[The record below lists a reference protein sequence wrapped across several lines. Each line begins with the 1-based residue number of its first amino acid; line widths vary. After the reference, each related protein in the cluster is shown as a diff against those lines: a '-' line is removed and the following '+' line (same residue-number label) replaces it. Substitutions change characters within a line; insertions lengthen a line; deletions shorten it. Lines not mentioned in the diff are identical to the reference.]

1 MIQRVS
7 VFKWMAA
14 VAGDLHQV
22 SGKEGL
28 TEMVK
33 YFVPPLAREMG
44 DDGAPQEVRDLSQEV
59 AELIKGWICQDFY
72 FYWYSSSIEL
82 LCRIGGNRSLQ

>member
-1 MIQRVS
+1 
-7 VFKWMAA
+7 MAA
-14 VAGDLHQV
+14 VSGDLYQV

-44 DDGAPQEVRDLSQEV
+44 DDGAPQEVRNLSQEV
-59 AELIKGWICQDFY
+59 AEIIKGLIFKMTV
-72 FYWYSSSIEL
+72 FRSVFSSVKLSS
-82 LCRIGGNRSLQ
+82 RIGGNGSLQ

>member
-1 MIQRVS
+1 
-7 VFKWMAA
+7 MAA
-14 VAGDLHQV
+14 VSGDLHQV

-44 DDGAPQEVRDLSQEV
+44 DDGAPQEVRNLSQEV
-59 AELIKGWICQDFY
+59 AEIIKGLIFEKCPVLVCIFK
-72 FYWYSSSIEL
+72 L
-82 LCRIGGNRSLQ
+82 LNWF